1 MDVRNLVGSTRLT
14 VRSTLR
20 CVVLKVVLFARPL
33 ESYKIN
39 PIRHDARVTVCKKVA
54 LSFFK

>member
-39 PIRHDARVTVCKKVA
+39 PIRHDARVTVCKKSCVK
-54 LSFFK
+54 FF